1 MNKQNKITKGLFLA
15 FLALFILIPSG
26 LQNTHIVNANVGSG
40 SGGVAS
46 NGKVGKWY
54 YVYGGSSGSGNTEAW
69 NLWRNYQTDRSDAKL
84 SSALKRVG
92 DKGIGGWGNQSLEA
106 SCKRSAYIWWYGG
119 TGTKDKLWQTFI
131 GNGAHPTKDE
141 MKDSMPDPIGK
152 LYLDE
157 FFKIPGNG
165 WGQRGGTVIICSG
178 ALAPVEPPKIPITI
192 TGDTKYFIYNGEQHK
207 VTTWTRSGNVKEGHT
222 AKADALG
229 TRTDPGVSDVYV
241 TKARV
246 VDSNNIDVS
255 SQYKITSNNGKIYV
269 RGLPDGPNEQCVT
282 KSTETVKGYTENIV
296 SVAHGF
302 RPKGAPPIN
311 TMTSTKY
318 TEAYYKSR
326 DSNLPKVGQSK
337 STWDTWKKDFE
348 NKGKDTSTKEI
359 KDSLKAPAQIIGK
372 YGGVLNVT
380 RTHKIVEV
388 EATLCQPQK
397 RSAELNSENQAVWGD
412 WINDGELQIEKIE
425 TKNLTPE
432 IYSYQILGVNCNVP
446 GVEKVKEVHKIKDHS
461 YGNGQASA
469 LLQTAVVKGT
479 PSPLGTVNDG
489 LGGETAKDSF
499 YTDGPSCQDQ
509 FANACVSKKLDAS
522 AKNDA
527 NNNLQI
533 NPLFTHE
540 DETEHGYPNNK
551 DELVFFRDNEDR
563 TVRADVWYPKNMSD
577 SGLITKQ
584 NEPAEKT
591 IVKLYDGGTPEI
603 DITTIET
610 STGSKKI
617 DKFNE
622 EFTINDHVNK
632 FNMKSQWASDEDKPY
647 ELGIDW
653 VYKAEAENNIPTKL
667 NGYELLDTG
676 TYKADPFEVH
686 CQFMNEF
693 NDDGEPAQIPRN
705 PFIDSK
711 VTNFSWNDKNAIRVL
726 FSRSVSD
733 KSRQSDE
740 SKE

>member
-1 MNKQNKITKGLFLA
+1 MNKQNKITKCLFLA

-46 NGKVGKWY
+46 NGKLGKWY

-69 NLWRNYQTDRSDAKL
+69 NLWRNYQTDRSDSRL

-92 DKGIGGWGNQSLEA
+92 DKGIGGWGNESLEA
-106 SCKRSAYIWWYGG
+106 SCKRSSYIWWYGG
-119 TGTKDKLWQTFI
+119 TGAEDKLWQTYI

-141 MKDSMPDPIGK
+141 MIDSMPSPIGK
-152 LYLDE
+152 VYLEE

-178 ALAPVEPPKIPITI
+178 SLGPAIPPKIPITI
-192 TGDTKYFIYNGEQHK
+192 TGDTKYFIWTGEQHK
-207 VTTWTRSGNVKEGHT
+207 VTTWTRSGNVKKGHT
-222 AKADALG
+222 AKAKALG
-229 TRTDPGVSDVYV
+229 TQTDVGSSPVYV
-241 TKARV
+241 TEARV
-246 VDSNNIDVS
+246 VDSNNKDVS
-255 SQYKITSNNGKIYV
+255 SQYKIKSDDGRIYV

-282 KSTETVKGYTENIV
+282 KSTEKVKGYTENKV
-296 SVAHGF
+296 TVTPGF
-302 RPKGAPPIN
+302 FPKEAPPLETLN
-311 TMTSTKY
+311 STKD
-318 TEAYYKSR
+318 TEAKYKL
-326 DSNLPKVGQSK
+326 DSLPKVGQSK

-348 NKGKDTSTKEI
+348 NKGKDTSTKDI
-359 KDSLKAPAQIIGK
+359 TSLKNHNQAIGK

-397 RSAELNSENQAVWGD
+397 RSAKLNSENQAVWGD
-412 WINDGELQIEKIE
+412 WVNDGELEIEKIT
-425 TKNLTPE
+425 TKDLTPE
-432 IYSYQILGVNCNVP
+432 TYSYQILGVNCNVP
-446 GVEKVKEVHKIKDHS
+446 GVEEVKKVHNIEKDHS

-469 LLQTAVVKGT
+469 LLQTTVRKGT
-479 PSPLGTVNDG
+479 DFPLGTVNDG
-489 LGGETAKDSF
+489 LGGATATDSF
-499 YTDGPSCQDQ
+499 YTDGPSCQEQ

-540 DETEHGYPNNK
+540 DETEHGYPNDK

-563 TVRADVWYPKNMSD
+563 TVRADVWYPKNMSE

-610 STGSKKI
+610 STGSKKETKI

-622 EFTINDHVNK
+622 NFTINGHVNK

-667 NGYELLDTG
+667 NGYELVDTG
-676 TYKADPFEVH
+676 TYTADPFEVH
-686 CQFMNEF
+686 CQFMN
-693 NDDGEPAQIPRN
+693 NKGEYAAQIPKN

-711 VTNFSWNDKNAIRVL
+711 VANFKFNEDNAIRAL

>member
-1 MNKQNKITKGLFLA
+1 MNKQNKITRGLFLA
-15 FLALFILIPSG
+15 FLALFMLIPSG
-26 LQNTHIVNANVGSG
+26 LQDTHIVNANVAAG

-46 NGKVGKWY
+46 DGKVGKWY

-69 NLWRNYQTDRSDAKL
+69 KKWRKYQSSRTDSEL
-84 SSALKRVG
+84 SRALRGVG
-92 DKGIGGWGNQSLEA
+92 NKGIGGWGNQSLET
-106 SCKRSAYIWWYGG
+106 SCKRSQYIWWYGG
-119 TGTKDKLWQTFI
+119 QNTKRWHTEI
-131 GNGAHPTKDE
+131 GRNAHPTKKE
-141 MKDSMPDPIGK
+141 MRKAAPDDRAVKI
-152 LYLDE
+152 LNV
-157 FFKIPGNG
+157 FFKKKGNG
-165 WGQRGGTVIICSG
+165 WGKPGGTVIICSG
-178 ALAPVEPPKIPITI
+178 SLVQAAPPKIPITI
-192 TGDTKYFIYNGEQHK
+192 TGDTKYFIYNGKQHK
-207 VTTWTRSGNVKEGHT
+207 VTTWKRSGKVKKGHT
-222 AKADALG
+222 VKAKALG
-229 TRTDPGVSDVYV
+229 TRTNPGKSNVNV
-241 TKARV
+241 TNARV
-246 VDSNNIDVS
+246 VDSNGKKVS
-255 SQYKITSNNGKIYV
+255 SQYKIKTKKGKIYV
-269 RGLPDGPNEQCVT
+269 RAIPDGPDKRCVT
-282 KSTETVKGYTENIV
+282 KSTETVKGYTENKV
-296 SVAHGF
+296 TVTPGF
-302 RPKGAPPIN
+302 LPEGAPPLGTLN
-311 TMTSTKY
+311 STKD
-318 TEAYYKSR
+318 TEAKYKL
-326 DSNLPKVGQSK
+326 DSLPKVGQSK

-348 NKGKDTSTKEI
+348 NKGKDTSTNDI
-359 KDSLKAPAQIIGK
+359 TSLNNHNQAIGK

-397 RSAELNSENQAVWGD
+397 RKAKLNSKNKAVWGK
-412 WINDGELQIEKIE
+412 WTNDGELQIEKIHDPKPE
-425 TKNLTPE
+425 TET
-432 IYSYQILGVNCNVP
+432 YSYQILGVNCNVP
-446 GVEKVKEVHKIKDHS
+446 GVEKVKKVHKVEDWS

-469 LLQTAVVKGT
+469 LLETEVVEGT
-479 PSPLGTVNDG
+479 PFPLGTVNDG
-489 LGGETAKDSF
+489 LGGETATDSF

-509 FANACVSKKLDAS
+509 FANACVSEKLDAS

-563 TVRADVWYPKNMSD
+563 TVRADVWYPKNMSE

-610 STGSKKI
+610 STGSNKETKI
-617 DKFNE
+617 DKFNK

-632 FNMKSQWASDEDKPY
+632 FNMKSQWASDENKPY

-667 NGYELLDTG
+667 NGYKLVDTG
-676 TYKADPFEVH
+676 TYTADPFEVH
-686 CQFMNEF
+686 CQFMN
-693 NDDGEPAQIPRN
+693 NTGEYAAQIPKN
-705 PFIDSK
+705 PFINSK
-711 VTNFSWNDKNAIRVL
+711 IEKFSWDDKNAIRVL